1 LWQSSCP
8 DGFNGKFLKTCWP
21 TNKNDFVKLVNDIY
35 SGELNQDSINYAFV
49 TLIPKVN
56 DREAMNDFRLIL
68 LVSLPLKFL
77 TKLHANRLQK
87 EVIPIIPKNQYGFIK
102 GKTIHD
108 CIGWA
113 FEYINICHQSK
124 NPIVIFKIFFEKLP
138 PTKWNTLH

>member
-1 LWQSSCP
+1 
-8 DGFNGKFLKTCWP
+8 
-21 TNKNDFVKLVNDIY
+21 
-35 SGELNQDSINYAFV
+35 
-49 TLIPKVN
+49 
-56 DREAMNDFRLIL
+56 MNDFRLIL

-113 FEYINICHQSK
+113 FEYINVCHQSK
-124 NPIVIFKIFFEKLP
+124 KPIVILKILFFEKLR
-138 PTKWNTLH
+138 PTKRNTLH